1 MMTSSSSSEEPLE
14 LGRSA
19 SPEYHRGNLALCR
32 HDVSGIQQ
40 CLGKSDEE
48 EPVTSR
54 SSGGGVDDDGA
65 VPATSEPPEPKLN
78 WRYENGL
85 LRSVDPN
92 GVATN
97 LCLGPSDR
105 VKVLDGTAGEPYRL
119 VLEDCPHIPGRK
131 DNIFV
136 HPLEPEETTTTTTSA
151 VSTVGAAAN
160 ARAAA
165 SEQPTKSYA
174 RHMQFLVQADGC
186 VQSLAPV
193 FDDPKDPGD
202 DLVAEKPFCITIMKW
217 GEDAEPQ
224 AYLVPCHREGETEIE
239 SNSSS
244 AEAELLERIQPRQQV
259 FDTERGSAFD
269 SFLLDLNSK
278 DTDYLQLAYQIGFS
292 SVSSPSLSDK
302 NNYEDF
308 ESIVIRVVTTADA
321 AEGGGD
327 EPSELVTERIVT
339 SVWANNE
346 RQSGIVSYKLS
357 SLSGTGRMEA
367 HLMGRSMGGLETTW
381 LASTSFEVP
390 KPFDPFPNG
399 WTWSL
404 LVFTS
409 IMACYVVYLKVSY
422 CFCPS
427 SRRRKRSRNSELTAV
442 TSNSNHNNSNN
453 NSDLDWG
460 IVPTIDVL
468 LPNRISEEEG
478 SSRSSSNSSRSRRDI
493 TGHSVYDTTADLT
506 DDRDSTLDSE
516 DINDND
522 GGDDDDDDDVVVD
535 VEGQNGNRRR

>member
-1 MMTSSSSSEEPLE
+1 
-14 LGRSA
+14 
-19 SPEYHRGNLALCR
+19 
-32 HDVSGIQQ
+32 
-40 CLGKSDEE
+40 
-48 EPVTSR
+48 
-54 SSGGGVDDDGA
+54 
-65 VPATSEPPEPKLN
+65 
-78 WRYENGL
+78 
-85 LRSVDPN
+85 
-92 GVATN
+92 
-97 LCLGPSDR
+97 
-105 VKVLDGTAGEPYRL
+105 
-119 VLEDCPHIPGRK
+119 
-131 DNIFV
+131 
-136 HPLEPEETTTTTTSA
+136 
-151 VSTVGAAAN
+151 
-160 ARAAA
+160 
-165 SEQPTKSYA
+165 
-174 RHMQFLVQADGC
+174 MQFLVQADGC

-478 SSRSSSNSSRSRRDI
+478 SSRSSSNSNNKSNNDDKARHGGSRFGGNPSEKTPHPYRPKTRRPRHRNAEIRRRRFQKQRRRDRSFVVPECTRI
-493 TGHSVYDTTADLT
+493 QMADV
-506 DDRDSTLDSE
+506 RSAP
-516 DINDND
+516 D
-522 GGDDDDDDDVVVD
+522 GYSRG
-535 VEGQNGNRRR
+535 